1 MILSPQCKPA
11 VINYLKKA
19 YNLFRYLLFK
29 GLNKDEKPPPP
40 PPAPKPRKP
49 SQEES
54 HEAVIITLEGLKV
67 SQVLPLIPPKYI
79 MFLELKLLCIIP
91 SYGILE

>member
-1 MILSPQCKPA
+1 MLA
-11 VINYLKKA
+11 LINYLKKA
-19 YNLFRYLLFK
+19 NNLFRYVLFI

-67 SQVLPLIPPKYI
+67 SQVLPLIPPKYN
-79 MFLELKLLCIIP
+79 MFLDLKLLRIIP
-91 SYGILE
+91 L